1 MAPWLLTAG
10 RIVTTILY
18 KLVRLVFIAVQRVCW
33 QLNGT
38 ARRVREARLPR
49 NYERSAQVLDVV
61 LRHNLSD
68 FRPTSI
74 DYFLCTHNRFENPQY
89 IIDND
94 NINLMTI
101 TDHDAVFC
109 ETEKEGRRETLQL
122 IIEILNLLCR
132 VMISVLS
139 VTINVC
145 YTEYSVAY
153 KSFYSRQGRLRH
165 INDGANAP

>member
-18 KLVRLVFIAVQRVCW
+18 TLVRLVFIAVQRVCW

-38 ARRVREARLPR
+38 ARRVRDARLPR

-61 LRHNLSD
+61 LRHKFSD
-68 FRPTSI
+68 SFQTSI
-74 DYFLCTHNRFENPQY
+74 DHFLCTHNRFENPQY

-94 NINLMTI
+94 NISLMTI

-109 ETEKEGRRETLQL
+109 EPEKKGRRETLKL
-122 IIEILNLLCR
+122 IIEILKLLCR
-132 VMISVLS
+132 VMISVLFI
-139 VTINVC
+139 TINVC
-145 YTEYSVAY
+145 YTEYSVAD
-153 KSFYSRQGRLRH
+153 KSFYSR
-165 INDGANAP
+165 

>member
-18 KLVRLVFIAVQRVCW
+18 TLVRLVFMAVQRVCW

-38 ARRVREARLPR
+38 ARRVRDARLPR

-61 LRHNLSD
+61 LRHKLSVL
-68 FRPTSI
+68 PQTSI
-74 DYFLCTHNRFENPQY
+74 DHFLCTHNRFENPQY

-94 NINLMTI
+94 NISLMTI

-109 ETEKEGRRETLQL
+109 EPEKKGRRETLKL
-122 IIEILNLLCR
+122 IIEILKLLCR
-132 VMISVLS
+132 VMISVLFI
-139 VTINVC
+139 TINVC
-145 YTEYSVAY
+145 YTEYSVAD
-153 KSFYSRQGRLRH
+153 KSFYSR
-165 INDGANAP
+165 

>member
-18 KLVRLVFIAVQRVCW
+18 TLVRLVFIAVQRVCW

-38 ARRVREARLPR
+38 ARRVRDARLPR

-61 LRHNLSD
+61 LRHKFSD
-68 FRPTSI
+68 LIPTTI
-74 DYFLCTHNRFENPQY
+74 DHFLCTHNRFENPQY

-94 NINLMTI
+94 NISLMTI

-109 ETEKEGRRETLQL
+109 EPEKKGRRETLKL
-122 IIEILNLLCR
+122 IIEILKLLCR

-139 VTINVC
+139 ITINVC
-145 YTEYSVAY
+145 YTEYSVAD
-153 KSFYSRQGRLRH
+153 KSFYSR
-165 INDGANAP
+165 